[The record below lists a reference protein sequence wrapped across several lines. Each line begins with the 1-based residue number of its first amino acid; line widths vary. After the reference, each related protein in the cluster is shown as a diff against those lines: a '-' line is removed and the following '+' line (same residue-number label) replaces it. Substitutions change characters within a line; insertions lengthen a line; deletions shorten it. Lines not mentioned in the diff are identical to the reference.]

1 MSDDIKLLNGKVPP
15 QVIDV
20 EVAVLGAL
28 ILERDAILKVDVVP
42 EVFYKEEH
50 RTIFKAVESLNKEG
64 KNIDL
69 LTVITQLK
77 NHSKLTEVG
86 GPAYIAKLTRNVV
99 SAVHLEQHVVYLL
112 QSYIRRELIK
122 ISSSIMEM
130 AYDTSNDIDDIMH
143 LYESTIT
150 SIDNILLGKK
160 KGREIKT
167 ILNDLTQEVER
178 RARISK
184 VGGLTGITTG
194 FGDLNRMT
202 SGWQPNW
209 LVVFAARPAMGKTAI
224 AVNRFAKS
232 AAMRGHWVNIFSLEM
247 EDVTLS
253 ERLILGASGI
263 DPVNLKNGQL
273 TDEEWNRYN
282 KAVYELQEL
291 PIFIDDTPYV
301 RISHIRNV
309 ARMNH
314 RQNKCDLVII
324 DYLQL
329 ANAGGNDRMNREQ
342 QVAEMSRQ
350 LKALAKELHIP
361 IILLSQLSRDVEKR
375 GGTKRPNMSDLRE
388 SGAIEQ
394 DADMVIFPWRP
405 IYYGIDVEAKDPKH
419 YGELIVSKNRHG
431 AIGDIKFWHNDTM
444 TDFSDM
450 PIDEDANYLPPYNY
464 TESNASNS
472 EYDGEEIPF

>member
-1 MSDDIKLLNGKVPP
+1 MSDEIKLLNGKVPP

-77 NHSKLTEVG
+77 NHNKLMEVG

-405 IYYGIDVEAKDPKH
+405 TYYGIDVEAKDPKH

-450 PIDEDANYLPPYNY
+450 PYYDEWTGPSPDSHLVPNNDF
-464 TESNASNS
+464 ED
-472 EYDGEEIPF
+472 EMDPF

>member
-1 MSDDIKLLNGKVPP
+1 MSETDNLLHGKILPQTIDI
-15 QVIDV
+15 
-20 EVAVLGAL
+20 EVAILGAL
-28 ILERDAILKVDVVP
+28 ILERDAILKVDLVP
-42 EVFYKEEH
+42 EVFYKQEH
-50 RTIFKAVESLNKEG
+50 RIIFKAVETLNNEG

-77 NHSKLTEVG
+77 NQGQLTEVG
-86 GPAYIAKLTRNVV
+86 GPSYIAKLTRNIA
-99 SAVHLEQHVVYLL
+99 SAVHIEQHTVYLL
-112 QSYIRRELIK
+112 QSYIRRELIR

-130 AYDTSNDIDDIMH
+130 AYDTSNDIDEIIQ

-150 SIDNILLGKK
+150 AIDNIILGKK
-160 KGREIKT
+160 KGREMRS
-167 ILNDLTQEVER
+167 ILKDLNQEVER
-178 RARISK
+178 RARLSRI
-184 VGGLTGITTG
+184 GGLTGITTG
-194 FGDLNRMT
+194 FGELNRIT

-224 AVNRFAKS
+224 AINRFAKA

-253 ERLILGASGI
+253 ERLMLGASGL
-263 DPVNLKNGQL
+263 DPVALKNGQL
-273 TDEEWNRYN
+273 TSEEWDRYN
-282 KAVYELQEL
+282 RAVAELEEL
-291 PIFIDDTPYV
+291 PIFIDDTPFV

-309 ARMNH
+309 ARMNR

-329 ANAGGNDRMNREQ
+329 ANAGSNDRMNREQ

-394 DADMVIFPWRP
+394 DADMIIFPWRP
-405 IYYGIDVEAKDPKH
+405 SYYGIEVEVEDPLH
-419 YGELIVSKNRHG
+419 FGELIVSKNRHG
-431 AIGDIKFWHNDTM
+431 STADIKFWHNDTM
-444 TDFSDM
+444 TDFSDQ
-450 PIDEDANYLPPYNY
+450 PFCTEPHEQTVNRYLVPNNRFEDEMD
-464 TESNASNS
+464 
-472 EYDGEEIPF
+472 PF